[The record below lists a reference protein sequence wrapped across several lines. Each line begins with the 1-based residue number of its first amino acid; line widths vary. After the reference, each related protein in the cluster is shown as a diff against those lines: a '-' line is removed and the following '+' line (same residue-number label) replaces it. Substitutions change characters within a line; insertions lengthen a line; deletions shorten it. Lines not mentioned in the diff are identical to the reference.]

1 MAVVTNPLKN
11 LVVDLLLD
19 EHDSAAFLKRA
30 RGGSYDS
37 GDFKRNIRYYAAIG
51 RSQVWNDSDISP
63 TAQPTLQEENRF
75 RNNMQSV
82 KLIADVSLVVPRYNW
97 SSGTFYDAYDDATST
112 NTNAYY
118 VINSNQQV
126 YLVMR
131 KSINDSGTPVAST
144 VEPTGGTNGVPFLT
158 SDGYMWK
165 FMYSVSATQ
174 ANKFQSANFIPIKFV
189 DSTDGN
195 SPVSDTEQKTVQD
208 TSVHGEI
215 VGYAIDNPG
224 AGYSSAPTLTIT
236 GNGSNAVASATVSG
250 GQVVKVEVADST
262 TGTIKVANFGSG
274 YDYAAVAVSGGSPTT
289 AAVIRPILAPNG
301 GLGDNPVKTLRTN
314 SIMLNSKPSGT
325 EAGASGL
332 DFLVDQDFRQV
343 GLLKNPGDSAH
354 SNDSAGVFTKFTENT
369 GSTLRRLHFSSISP
383 AFSKD
388 DTILGATSGAKALVD
403 KDSGNDIF
411 YHQTDSTGFGTFTA
425 GETVNATTGTGSG
438 VLLGAG
444 LFDSEG
450 EVNRYSGEL
459 LYIDNRAKVERS
471 ADQTED
477 LKIIIQI

>member
-1 MAVVTNPLKN
+1 MAVITNPLKN

-19 EHDSAAFLKRA
+19 EHDSDAFLKRA
-30 RGGSYDS
+30 RGSDL
-37 GDFKRNIRYYAAIG
+37 DFKRNIRYYAAIG

-112 NTNAYY
+112 NTSAYY

-126 YLVMR
+126 YLVLR
-131 KSINDSGTPVAST
+131 SSVNDSGTAVAST

-195 SPVSDTEQKTVQD
+195 SPVSDTEQKAVQD
-208 TSVHGEI
+208 ASVHGEI

-224 AGYSSAPTLTIT
+224 AGYGSAPTLTIT

-289 AAVIRPILAPNG
+289 PAVIRPILAPNG

-314 SIMLNSKPSGT
+314 SIMLNSKPAGA

-343 GLLKNPGDSAH
+343 GLLKKSW
-354 SNDSAGVFTKFTENT
+354 
-369 GSTLRRLHFSSISP
+369 RLSS
-383 AFSKD
+383 
-388 DTILGATSGAKALVD
+388 
-403 KDSGNDIF
+403 
-411 YHQTDSTGFGTFTA
+411 Q
-425 GETVNATTGTGSG
+425 
-438 VLLGAG
+438 
-444 LFDSEG
+444 
-450 EVNRYSGEL
+450 
-459 LYIDNRAKVERS
+459 
-471 ADQTED
+471 
-477 LKIIIQI
+477 